1 MDIKLELCKTFDNI
15 GDHSTGTFA
24 TSGIL
29 HNAPNPGLFVHGLGT
44 VGLPL
49 TKGGA
54 SELSKASH
62 QAPFGQGSKT
72 IVDTSI
78 RNTLELDASAIELR
92 NRAWHT
98 YMQTVLETAA
108 NELGVRNDSIRMELY
123 KLLLY
128 EEGAFF
134 DKHRE

>member
-1 MDIKLELCKTFDNI
+1 MDIKLELCEIFDNI
-15 GDHSTGTFA
+15 SDRSTGTFA

-29 HNAPNPGLFVHGLGT
+29 HNAPNPGLFVHGLGI

-49 TKGGA
+49 TKGDA
-54 SELSKASH
+54 FELSKASH

-78 RNTLELDASAIELR
+78 RNTLELDATAIELR

-98 YMQTVLETAA
+98 YMQTILKTVAS
-108 NELGVRNDSIRMELY
+108 ELGVSNDSIRMELY

>member
-1 MDIKLELCKTFDNI
+1 MEIKLELCEIFDNI
-15 GDHSTGTFA
+15 SDHFTGTFA

-29 HNAPNPGLFVHGLGT
+29 NNAPNPGLFVHGLGII
-44 VGLPL
+44 GLPL
-49 TKGGA
+49 TKGQA
-54 SELSKASH
+54 CDLSKASH

-72 IVDTSI
+72 LVDTSI
-78 RNTLELDASAIELR
+78 RNTLELDATAIELR

-98 YMQTVLETAA
+98 YMQTILKTVAS
-108 NELGVRNDSIRMELY
+108 ELGVSNDSIRMELY

>member
-1 MDIKLELCKTFDNI
+1 MDIKLELREIFDNI
-15 GDHSTGTFA
+15 RDHSTGTFA
-24 TSGIL
+24 TSGVL
-29 HNAPNPGLFVHGLGT
+29 YNAPNPGLFVHGLGT
-44 VGLPL
+44 IGLPL
-49 TKGGA
+49 TKGDA
-54 SELSKASH
+54 FELSKASH

-78 RNTLELDASAIELR
+78 RNTLELDATAIELR

-98 YMQTVLETAA
+98 YMQTILKTAA
-108 NELGVRNDSIRMELY
+108 NELGVSNDSIRMELY

>member
-1 MDIKLELCKTFDNI
+1 MDIKLELCEIFDNI

-29 HNAPNPGLFVHGLGT
+29 HDAPNPGLFVHGLGT

-49 TKGGA
+49 TKGA
-54 SELSKASH
+54 AVELSKASH

-78 RNTLELDASAIELR
+78 RNTLELDATAIEL
-92 NRAWHT
+92 
-98 YMQTVLETAA
+98 YMQTILKTAA
-108 NELGVRNDSIRMELY
+108 NELGVSNDSIRMELY

>member
-1 MDIKLELCKTFDNI
+1 MDIKLELCKIFDNI
-15 GDHSTGTFA
+15 SDHSTGTFA

-29 HNAPNPGLFVHGLGT
+29 YNAPNPGLFVHGLGT

-49 TKGGA
+49 TKGDA
-54 SELSKASH
+54 FELSKASH

-78 RNTLELDASAIELR
+78 RNTLELDATAIELR
-92 NRAWHT
+92 NRAWHM
-98 YMQTVLETAA
+98 YMQTILKTVA
-108 NELGVRNDSIRMELY
+108 NELGVSNDSIRMELY

>member
-1 MDIKLELCKTFDNI
+1 MDLKLELCKIFDNI
-15 GDHSTGTFA
+15 SDHSTGTFA

-29 HNAPNPGLFVHGLGT
+29 RNAPNPGLFVHGLGT
-44 VGLPL
+44 IGLPL
-49 TKGGA
+49 TKGA
-54 SELSKASH
+54 AFELSKASH

-78 RNTLELDASAIELR
+78 RNTLELDATAIELR
-92 NRAWHT
+92 NCAWHT
-98 YMQTVLETAA
+98 YMQTILKTTAD
-108 NELGVRNDSIRMELY
+108 ELGVSNDSIRMELY

>member
-1 MDIKLELCKTFDNI
+1 MDIKLELCEIFDNI
-15 GDHSTGTFA
+15 RDHSTGTFA

-29 HNAPNPGLFVHGLGT
+29 YNAPNPGLVVHGLGT

-49 TKGGA
+49 TKGDA
-54 SELSKASH
+54 FELSKASH

-78 RNTLELDASAIELR
+78 RNTLELDATAIELR
-92 NRAWHT
+92 NRAWHM
-98 YMQTVLETAA
+98 YMQTILKTVA
-108 NELGVRNDSIRMELY
+108 NELGVSNDSIRMELY

-128 EEGAFF
+128 EECAFF

>member
-1 MDIKLELCKTFDNI
+1 MDIKLKLCEIFDNI
-15 GDHSTGTFA
+15 NNHSTGTFA
-24 TSGIL
+24 TSGVL

-49 TKGGA
+49 TKGNA
-54 SELSKASH
+54 FELSKASH

-78 RNTLELDASAIELR
+78 RNTLELDAAAIELR
-92 NRAWHT
+92 NPAWHT
-98 YMQTVLETAA
+98 YMQTILKMAA
-108 NELGVRNDSIRMELY
+108 DELGVSNESIRMELY

>member
-1 MDIKLELCKTFDNI
+1 MDIKLGLCEIFDNI
-15 GDHSTGTFA
+15 SEHSTGTFA

-29 HNAPNPGLFVHGLGT
+29 HNAPNPGLFVHGVGI

-49 TKGGA
+49 TKGDA
-54 SELSKASH
+54 FELSKASH

-78 RNTLELDASAIELR
+78 RNTLELDATAIELR

-98 YMQTVLETAA
+98 YMRTILKTAA
-108 NELGVRNDSIRMELY
+108 TELGVSNDSIRMELY

-128 EEGAFF
+128 EESAFF

>member
-1 MDIKLELCKTFDNI
+1 MDIKLELCKIFDNI
-15 GDHSTGTFA
+15 SDHSTGTFA

-29 HNAPNPGLFVHGLGT
+29 YNAPNPGLFVHGLGT

-49 TKGGA
+49 TKGDA
-54 SELSKASH
+54 FELSKASH